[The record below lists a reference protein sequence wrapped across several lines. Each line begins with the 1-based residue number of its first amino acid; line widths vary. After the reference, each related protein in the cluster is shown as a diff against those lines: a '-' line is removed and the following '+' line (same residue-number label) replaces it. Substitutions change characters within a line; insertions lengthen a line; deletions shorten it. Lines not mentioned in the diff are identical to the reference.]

1 VIRWSAGALLTL
13 ALGYGLAVNSDG
25 DSVARMGPVSESVPM
40 GFHPEPAA
48 TKVLARRREDPF
60 AAIVIVPDEE
70 PAEAVANVGGD
81 GMDEGESAVDDAAA
95 ADETVAEAE
104 TPTPA
109 PAPALIMKT
118 LDVGPG
124 ATLGGL
130 LARLGIGADEAHGA
144 IAALRRL
151 FDPRTLRAGQEVT
164 LAVEEHAEGPRLF
177 SLTLDAGAGREINVA
192 RGPEGFA
199 ASQSV
204 AQLQPVPARARG
216 VIHDSLYAAA
226 MEAGI
231 PPGVLADMVQ
241 IFSYDVDF
249 QREVQPGDGFEI
261 FFERHA
267 NAEGRV
273 VREGRIVAA
282 ALTLSGQEMRYY
294 WHQPK
299 GEAEGEYFDRKG
311 QSARK
316 PLLKTP
322 IDGARLSSRY
332 GRRDHPILGYTRLH
346 QGIDF
351 AAPAGTPIRAAGDG
365 QVQMAGL
372 NGNYG
377 LYVRLRHNGSLTTAY
392 AHMSRVAVRTGQRLQ
407 QGQVVGYVGSS
418 GLSTGP
424 HLHYE
429 LHVDN
434 RPVNPLNLRMPTG
447 RKLAGKDME
456 RFLASAAD
464 VDERMAATPART
476 RLASD
481 QRATPT
487 R

>member
-1 VIRWSAGALLTL
+1 
-13 ALGYGLAVNSDG
+13 
-25 DSVARMGPVSESVPM
+25 
-40 GFHPEPAA
+40 
-48 TKVLARRREDPF
+48 
-60 AAIVIVPDEE
+60 
-70 PAEAVANVGGD
+70 
-81 GMDEGESAVDDAAA
+81 
-95 ADETVAEAE
+95 
-104 TPTPA
+104 
-109 PAPALIMKT
+109 
-118 LDVGPG
+118 
-124 ATLGGL
+124 
-130 LARLGIGADEAHGA
+130 
-144 IAALRRL
+144 
-151 FDPRTLRAGQEVT
+151 
-164 LAVEEHAEGPRLF
+164 
-177 SLTLDAGAGREINVA
+177 
-192 RGPEGFA
+192 
-199 ASQSV
+199 
-204 AQLQPVPARARG
+204 
-216 VIHDSLYAAA
+216 
-226 MEAGI
+226 
-231 PPGVLADMVQ
+231 MVH
-241 IFSYDVDF
+241 IFSFDVDF
-249 QREVQPGDGFEI
+249 QREVRPGDGFEI

-273 VREGRIVAA
+273 VREGRIMAA
-282 ALTLSGQEMRYY
+282 ALTLSGQELRYY

-351 AAPAGTPIRAAGDG
+351 AAPAGTPIHAAGDG
-365 QVQMAGL
+365 LVQMAGH
-372 NGNYG
+372 NGDYG

-392 AHMSRVAVRTGQRLQ
+392 AHLSRIAVRSGQRLR

-418 GLSTGP
+418 GLSSGP

-447 RKLAGKDME
+447 RRLGGKDME
-456 RFLASAAD
+456 RFLAIASE
-464 VDERMAATPART
+464 VDQRMAATPART

-481 QRATPT
+481 QRENST

>member
-1 VIRWSAGALLTL
+1 V
-13 ALGYGLAVNSDG
+13 
-25 DSVARMGPVSESVPM
+25 
-40 GFHPEPAA
+40 
-48 TKVLARRREDPF
+48 
-60 AAIVIVPDEE
+60 
-70 PAEAVANVGGD
+70 
-81 GMDEGESAVDDAAA
+81 
-95 ADETVAEAE
+95 
-104 TPTPA
+104 
-109 PAPALIMKT
+109 
-118 LDVGPG
+118 
-124 ATLGGL
+124 
-130 LARLGIGADEAHGA
+130 
-144 IAALRRL
+144 ALRGL
-151 FDPRTLRAGQEVT
+151 FDPRMLRAGQEVT
-164 LAVEEHAEGPRLF
+164 LAVEEHADGPRLY
-177 SLTLDAGAGREINVA
+177 SLTLDAGAGRQINVA

-199 ASQSV
+199 ASQSI
-204 AQLQPVPARARG
+204 AQLHAVPARARG

-226 MEAGI
+226 IEAGI
-231 PPGVLADMVQ
+231 PPGVLADMVH
-241 IFSYDVDF
+241 IFSFDVDF
-249 QREVQPGDGFEI
+249 QREVRPGDGFEI

-273 VREGRIVAA
+273 VREGRVMAA
-282 ALTLSGQEMRYY
+282 ALTLSGQELRYY

-351 AAPAGTPIRAAGDG
+351 AAPAGTPIHAAGDG
-365 QVQMAGL
+365 LVQMAGH

-392 AHMSRVAVRTGQRLQ
+392 AHLSRIAVRSGQRLR

-418 GLSTGP
+418 GLSSGP

-447 RKLAGKDME
+447 RRLGGKDME
-456 RFLASAAD
+456 RFLAIASE
-464 VDERMAATPART
+464 VDQRMAATPART
-476 RLASD
+476 RLASE
-481 QRATPT
+481 QRENST